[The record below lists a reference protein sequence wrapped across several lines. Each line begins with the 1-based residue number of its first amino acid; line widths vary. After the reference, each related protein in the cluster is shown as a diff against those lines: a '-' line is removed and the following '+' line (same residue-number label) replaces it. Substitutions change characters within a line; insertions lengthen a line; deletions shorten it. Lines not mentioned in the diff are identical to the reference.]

1 MNWTKKILIF
11 NLFLIFSLFSPGKIF
26 CEEKK
31 ITPNDTLKAIETET
45 GDDEIILVTPEGK
58 EYKYKAEVTEK
69 VILKEEILSAKEKKE
84 KKLSLIQ
91 KDIVKV
97 RVDIIIDED
106 QEIEGDVT
114 ALGGDVVVKGVVDGS
129 VVALGG
135 DILVTSTGIIEED
148 ATSVGGEVKI
158 EPGGIIKG
166 ERVALKGKIP
176 GISFFPY
183 LLQPKVVLRGFGI
196 VTKIVKILL
205 LLFLGMIVFSV
216 VPRNVGKIKDKVE
229 KEFLK
234 SILVGLLA
242 WVLFLPAF
250 VLLLI
255 TIIGIPLAILLPLVV
270 IVALLLGYTSVS
282 LYVGEKIKQNTNIK
296 PQTPLLTVFLG
307 IIAVELISIIGRLT
321 GIFGE
326 GLLPLYGIFTF
337 IYWVTIFIILT
348 AGLGSVVLTR
358 FGTRPKEIELTKTPS
373 NRKPTSFE

>member
-1 MNWTKKILIF
+1 M
-11 NLFLIFSLFSPGKIF
+11 
-26 CEEKK
+26 
-31 ITPNDTLKAIETET
+31 TPNDTLKAIEIEI
-45 GDDEIILVTPEGK
+45 GDDGIILVTPEGK
-58 EYKYKAEVTEK
+58 KYKYKAEVTEK
-69 VILKEEILSAKEKKE
+69 VILKEEILPAKEKKE
-84 KKLSLIQ
+84 KRLSLIQ

-166 ERVALKGKIP
+166 ERVSLKGKIP

-205 LLFLGMIVFSV
+205 LLFLGMIIFSV

-242 WVLFLPAF
+242 WVLFLPVF

-348 AGLGSVVLTR
+348 TGLGSVILTR
-358 FGTRPKEIELTKTPS
+358 FGTKPKEIELTKTPS
-373 NRKPTSFE
+373 NRRPTSFE